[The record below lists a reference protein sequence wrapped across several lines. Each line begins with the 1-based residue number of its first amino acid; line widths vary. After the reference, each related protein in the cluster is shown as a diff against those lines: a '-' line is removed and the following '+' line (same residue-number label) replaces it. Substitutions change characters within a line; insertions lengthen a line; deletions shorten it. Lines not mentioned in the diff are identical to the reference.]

1 MAKDDSKQAA
11 KADPEQHSEPQ
22 QPPSPQQQQSSSPQP
37 TSPATTSS
45 ARAVT
50 FKASAQPA
58 EEAVSGRKR
67 EREGSLEPSQ
77 LTPSR
82 EPIPAKKN
90 RLEDS
95 LQEEDDDTE
104 SRHQPETEKV
114 GQIRKKVDELSTQE
128 LKTAQTTFSSASQPA
143 AATTTATADAKAQTA
158 AETASATETASE
170 SKKDSTLADKPSRES
185 EPVKSSQD
193 PPARTQP
200 TFSAFSSKSS
210 PFSAVPSSSGSSSSS
225 SKSGVSAFAARSSSP
240 LVGSGIKPS
249 SLGSRIGAHHA
260 ENGSASPATATTSS
274 SCSKPIAKGSSFGFG
289 AFAGASPLAKS
300 KVEAATTS
308 EKQSKPTES
317 CTDKATFEQKLLSDS
332 KDDSASSESKY
343 KPLLEAP
350 EAETKTGEE
359 DEESV
364 HSIRAKLYTM
374 AEDQSWKERGTGTLR
389 VNIPKNPSD
398 KRPAR
403 LVMRADGVL
412 RVILN
417 ISLFKGMKCELQE
430 KFVRIIAFED
440 AKAVHYAIKLSNP
453 NNAAALMDVLD
464 HFVLAPDASAHA

>member
-11 KADPEQHSEPQ
+11 KADAEQHSEPQ
-22 QPPSPQQQQSSSPQP
+22 QPSPPQQQQSSFPQP

-95 LQEEDDDTE
+95 LHEEDDDTE

-128 LKTAQTTFSSASQPA
+128 LKTAQTTLSSESEPA
-143 AATTTATADAKAQTA
+143 AATATATATATAKTQTA

-185 EPVKSSQD
+185 EPVKSSQY

-200 TFSAFSSKSS
+200 TFSTFSSKSS

-225 SKSGVSAFAARSSSP
+225 SKSGFSAFAARSSSP

-249 SLGSRIGAHHA
+249 SLGSSIGAHHA

-274 SCSKPIAKGSSFGFG
+274 GCSKPIAKGSSFGFG
-289 AFAGASPLAKS
+289 AFAGASPLAKT
-300 KVEAATTS
+300 KVQAATTS
-308 EKQSKPTES
+308 EKESKKTES
-317 CTDKATFEQKLLSDS
+317 STDKATFEQKLLSDS
-332 KDDSASSESKY
+332 KDDSASSESKC

-350 EAETKTGEE
+350 EAESKFA
-359 DEESV
+359 
-364 HSIRAKLYTM
+364 H
-374 AEDQSWKERGTGTLR
+374 QS
-389 VNIPKNPSD
+389 
-398 KRPAR
+398 
-403 LVMRADGVL
+403 
-412 RVILN
+412 
-417 ISLFKGMKCELQE
+417 
-430 KFVRIIAFED
+430 
-440 AKAVHYAIKLSNP
+440 
-453 NNAAALMDVLD
+453 
-464 HFVLAPDASAHA
+464 